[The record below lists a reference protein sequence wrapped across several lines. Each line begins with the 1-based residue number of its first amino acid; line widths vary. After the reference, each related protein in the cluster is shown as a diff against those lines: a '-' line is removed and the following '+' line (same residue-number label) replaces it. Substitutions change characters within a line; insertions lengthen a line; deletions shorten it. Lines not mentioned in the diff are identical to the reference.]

1 MKKIQLTLILVTA
14 LWTALPADSPF
25 RLLLELVG
33 SDVPFGDVVPTG
45 DPDTDPI
52 MINMPPPR

>member
-1 MKKIQLTLILVTA
+1 MKKMHLTLILVTA

-25 RLLLELVG
+25 RFLFDLVG
-33 SDVPFGDVVPTG
+33 DDQDFGDVLPTG

>member
-1 MKKIQLTLILVTA
+1 MKKIELTLILVAA

-25 RLLLELVG
+25 RLLFDLVG
-33 SDVPFGDVVPTG
+33 HDVPFGDVHPTG
-45 DPDTDPI
+45 DPETDPI